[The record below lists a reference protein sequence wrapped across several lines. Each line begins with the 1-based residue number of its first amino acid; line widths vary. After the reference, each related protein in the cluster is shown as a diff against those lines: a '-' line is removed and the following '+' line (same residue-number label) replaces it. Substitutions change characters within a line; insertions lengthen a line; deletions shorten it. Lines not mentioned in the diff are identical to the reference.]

1 MYFNTFK
8 VSSYY
13 RDHGV
18 LGLDGFSGLT
28 EFKFDGV
35 WNSVSKEEFLAFAT
49 RNPTLE
55 IIDINVDQNQE
66 ANNILLKKTNLQIVR
81 LRCSRRSNRQ
91 LSNCPGLRQHKL
103 HSPLGQCKRR
113 MTFSWFRHQ
122 QNIKYIWIQCD
133 LKHSV
138 QKLLDFLPLLK
149 NLKIL
154 HLDDAEGFKKE
165 DFFKILEISPSLEV
179 LGLPRG
185 FTPEEDFWI
194 SLLDTHFGDRLR
206 EVYLKFVK
214 CSLRLPPNIDLLLSS
229 LPVKLTLIEVD

>member
-1 MYFNTFK
+1 MIFRYFNTFK

-179 LGLPRG
+179 RLY
-185 FTPEEDFWI
+185 I
-194 SLLDTHFGDRLR
+194 SLNT
-206 EVYLKFVK
+206 
-214 CSLRLPPNIDLLLSS
+214 SIT
-229 LPVKLTLIEVD
+229 KLTFRCSDYREASLLRRISGFPSWTLTLEIG